1 MVHFNP
7 MATITHNKDTSIT
20 LTITIPWN
28 AVKTA
33 YEEVVADTVA
43 NAEID
48 GFRKGKAPRPVV
60 EKTLDPT
67 RVYEEAVKRLI
78 PKEYDAAVKEHDI
91 HPIIL
96 PSIKLKEAK
105 ENEDWIVEA
114 TVCEKPVVTLK
125 DYKTAIKNLKTD
137 KTKKIWVPGEDPK
150 KKDEKPQG
158 PSLSELLTVL
168 TQNMDITIPDIL
180 IEEEVNRMLSDLID
194 QTKKIGLTIDQ
205 YLASTKKTADS
216 IKQEYTLQAK
226 TNLSIE
232 FALEKI
238 ADTESISVEENE
250 IQTVLDKTQD
260 PKEREALSK
269 QKYYIASV
277 LRRQKTLDF
286 LSAL

>member
-7 MATITHNKDTSIT
+7 MATLTHNKDTSIM
-20 LTITIPWN
+20 LSITIPWN
-28 AVKTA
+28 AVKAA

-78 PKEYDAAVKEHDI
+78 PKEYDAAVKEHSI
-91 HPIIL
+91 RPIIM

-105 ENEDWIVEA
+105 ENEDWIIEA
-114 TVCEKPVVTLK
+114 TVCEKPKVTLK
-125 DYKTAIKNLKTD
+125 DYKTGIKSLKAD

-150 KKDEKPQG
+150 QKDEKPQG

-168 TQNMDITIPDIL
+168 TQNVDITIPDIL
-180 IEEEVNRMLSDLID
+180 VEEEVNRMLSDLLD

-205 YLASTKKTADS
+205 YLASTKKTADA

-226 TNLSIE
+226 TNLTIE
-232 FALEKI
+232 FALETI
-238 ADTESISVEENE
+238 ADSESIHVEENE
-250 IQTVLDKTQD
+250 IQAVLDKTQD
-260 PKEREALSK
+260 PKEKEALSK